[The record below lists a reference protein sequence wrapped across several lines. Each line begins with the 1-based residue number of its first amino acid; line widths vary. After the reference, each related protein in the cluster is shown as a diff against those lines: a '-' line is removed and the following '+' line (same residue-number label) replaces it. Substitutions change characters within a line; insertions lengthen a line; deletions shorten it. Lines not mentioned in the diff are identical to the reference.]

1 MSAKVDRRSFL
12 GATGAGLGYFFT
24 APAYSATR
32 LGRKPNETLRFA
44 GIGVGG
50 KGDSDVDQAG
60 ELGEIVALCDVDD
73 RHLAPKIEKWP
84 GAKVYHDYR
93 KLLDEMGKQIDA
105 VTVST
110 PDHSHALPS
119 LTAIRMGKHVYCQK
133 PLTHS
138 VFEARLLREE
148 ARRHKVCTQMGN
160 QGSAHPGLR
169 RGIELIQ
176 SGVIGPVTEV
186 HVWTN
191 RPIWPQAPKITARPD
206 RADAWPKEVHWDE
219 FLAGAPAR
227 PFVNEVYHPFNWRGW
242 WDYGTGAIGDMAC
255 HTANMPFRALKLD
268 YPTAV
273 SAESGEV
280 NPETYPAWARVT
292 IEFAARGDMPPAK
305 LYWYEGRKDGNL
317 VLPPEELLARVPKT
331 RKREKTGEMTLSES
345 GCMLV
350 GEKGILFSP
359 NDYGADFLLLPE
371 DRFKDVKNLTSPEQ
385 LPVNG
390 KGDDQGMKDEW
401 VEAIKAGKPEIA
413 FSNFDIAGPLTE
425 AFLLGNVAIR
435 TGKRIEWDGPNM
447 KVKNVPEAQALIETE
462 YRRGWEVARDTH

>member
-1 MSAKVDRRSFL
+1 MSAKVDRRGFL
-12 GATGAGLGYFFT
+12 SAAGAGLGYFFT
-24 APAYSATR
+24 APAYSAAR
-32 LGRKPNETLRFA
+32 LGRRPNETIQIA

-50 KGDSDVDQAG
+50 KGDSDIDQAG
-60 ELGEIVALCDVDD
+60 NLGEVVALCDIDD
-73 RHLAPKIEKWP
+73 RHLAPKTQKWP
-84 GAKVYHDYR
+84 GAKVFHDFR
-93 KLLDEMGKQIDA
+93 ALFDAMGKHIDA

-110 PDHSHALPS
+110 PDHTHALPS
-119 LTAIRMGKHVYCQK
+119 ITAIRMGKHVYCQK

-138 VFEARLLREE
+138 VFEARLLRDE
-148 ARRHKVCTQMGN
+148 AKRHNVCTQMGN

-191 RPIWPQAPKITARPD
+191 RPIWPQAPDVTRRPD
-206 RADAWPKEVHWDE
+206 KADVWPREVHWDA
-219 FLAGAPAR
+219 FLAGAPLR
-227 PFVNEVYHPFNWRGW
+227 PYVEGVYHPFKWRGW

-255 HTANMPFRALKLD
+255 HTANMPFRALKLE
-268 YPTAV
+268 YPTAI

-280 NPETYPAWARVT
+280 NPETYPAWAHVT
-292 IEFAARGDMPPAK
+292 IEFPARGDMPPAR
-305 LYWYEGRKDGNL
+305 LHWYEGRRDGRL
-317 VLPPEELLARVPKT
+317 VLPPEELLAKVPKT
-331 RKREKTGEMTLSES
+331 RKDEKTGEMLLAES

-359 NDYGADFLLLPE
+359 NDYGADFVLLPE
-371 DRFKDVKNLTSPEQ
+371 ERFRDVKNLTSPEQ

-401 VEAIKAGKPEIA
+401 VAAIQAGRPEIA
-413 FSNFDIAGPLTE
+413 FSNFDVAGPLTE
-425 AFLLGNVAIR
+425 AFLLGNVAIK

-447 KVKNVPEAQALIETE
+447 KVTNVPEANALIETE
-462 YRRGWEVARDTH
+462 YRRGWEVTRDRH